1 MTGRIVRG
9 IGGLYTVREDESE
22 KEFVLRARGKLRR
35 QHMTPMVGDRVAF
48 SPGSG
53 EEHGWLEEILPRAT
67 CCVRPPVSNVDVLAL
82 VVAPVPQPD
91 LLLID
96 RMIVCARRVGIQPLL
111 CVNKCDLEADLD
123 EACRAAY
130 ERAQVP
136 IFTVSA
142 HERRGLDALKAYL
155 AGKTV
160 CFAGQSAV
168 GKSSLLNALLNLSL
182 PTGDVSRKT
191 ERGRHTTRH
200 AELIFAEGFRV
211 MDTPG
216 FSLLGFEEGFE
227 PEELSAYYPEFEPY
241 EGKCRFAPCLHDRE
255 PGCAVREAMQQEKIS
270 TERWARYCVL
280 LGELRE
286 LWRNRYD

>member
-1 MTGRIVRG
+1 M
-9 IGGLYTVREDESE
+9 
-22 KEFVLRARGKLRR
+22 
-35 QHMTPMVGDRVAF
+35 
-48 SPGSG
+48 
-53 EEHGWLEEILPRAT
+53 
-67 CCVRPPVSNVDVLAL
+67 
-82 VVAPVPQPD
+82 
-91 LLLID
+91 
-96 RMIVCARRVGIQPLL
+96 
-111 CVNKCDLEADLD
+111 
-123 EACRAAY
+123 
-130 ERAQVP
+130 
-136 IFTVSA
+136 SA

-241 EGKCRFAPCLHDRE
+241 EGKCLSLIHIFRAGDDR
-255 PGCAVREAMQQEKIS
+255 I
-270 TERWARYCVL
+270 
-280 LGELRE
+280 
-286 LWRNRYD
+286 